1 MSDWKWIKQILLN
14 LMSNAMKFTDEGS
27 IKVECHPKREFIEFK
42 VTDTGVGIS
51 SKDKQA
57 LF

>member
-1 MSDWKWIKQILLN
+1 
-14 LMSNAMKFTDEGS
+14 MKFTDEGS

-42 VTDTGVGIS
+42 VIDTGVGIS
-51 SKDKQA
+51 SKDKQS